1 MRVGTTSYDAIGE
14 GYAKH
19 RQSDPRI
26 AARIEAALGDAAT
39 VLNVGAG
46 TGSYEPPDR
55 LVIAVEPPATMIRQR
70 RRDAAPVVRGVGE
83 RLPFPSDSFD
93 AAMALMTIHHWADW
107 RRGLSELCRVAPRR
121 VVWTFHPAFNER
133 FWLMRD
139 YFPASMR
146 TPAVTD
152 VPLVAEVA
160 DAIGATRVE
169 SVMVPADCTDL
180 FGWASWRYPERYLD
194 DDVCR
199 ATSVLAQLSGA
210 DLRAGQERLAE
221 DLRTGRWHSRYRYL
235 LDLDAVDAGFRLVI
249 RD

>member
-1 MRVGTTSYDAIGE
+1 MTYDTIGE

-19 RQSDPRI
+19 RRSDPRI
-26 AARIEAALGDAAT
+26 AAKIEAALGDART
-39 VLNVGAG
+39 VANIGAG
-46 TGSYEPPDR
+46 TGSYEPTDR
-55 LVIAVEPPATMIRQR
+55 QVVAVEPSATMIRQR
-70 RRDAAPVVRGVGE
+70 RRGAAPAIRAVAE
-83 RLPFPSDSFD
+83 DLPLRSNSFD
-93 AAMALMTIHHWADW
+93 AAMALMTIHHWTDW
-107 RRGLSELCRVAPRR
+107 QAGLRELCRIAPRR

-152 VPLVAEVA
+152 VPTVAQVAE
-160 DAIGATRVE
+160 AIEATRIE
-169 SVMVPADCTDL
+169 AVMVPADCTDL

-199 ATSVLAQLSGA
+199 ATSVLAQLSG
-210 DLRAGQERLAE
+210 DELRQGQERLAE
-221 DLRTGRWHSRYRYL
+221 DLRSGRWHSRYHYL
-235 LDLDAVDAGFRLVI
+235 LDMDAVDAGFRLVI